1 MKNITK
7 QDMIGFILSQP
18 DEKKVDMLEPRAKRK
33 GTYGCIMVQYAYEK
47 LNHKGCVECGTT
59 VILDKNCGKIG
70 QLDFE
75 LREIIENG
83 YLNHSKTFGELKKC
97 LKN

>member
-7 QDMIGFILSQP
+7 QEMLDFILSQP
-18 DEKKVDMLEPRAKRK
+18 DEKKVDMLNPRVGNKK
-33 GTYGCIMVQYAYEK
+33 VCGCVMVQYAYEK
-47 LNHKGCVECGTT
+47 LNHKGYVECGTT
-59 VILDKNCGKIG
+59 VILDKTSTTIG

-83 YLNHSKTFGELKKC
+83 YLNNSKTFGELKKC